1 MSGHLVLIGGGHAH
15 LATISRIDEFV
26 AKGHRVSV
34 ISPSSHHY
42 YSGMS
47 PGALSGTYRSQ
58 EIRFN
63 IKKMVEGRGG
73 SFVYDKV
80 IFLDPHR
87 KELMLDSGG
96 GISYDIAS
104 FNVGSRVS
112 SGSIYAG
119 NRSVFPVKPIVN
131 LVRSRK
137 AVDRVL
143 KQVGGEPGITVIGG
157 GPAGVEIAAAL
168 ATLADNASSKTAIR
182 IITGGKILGPYP
194 SRARE
199 LVIASLSRRGVHI
212 SEDTTVKHI
221 EGNNIEL
228 EDGNILSTD
237 IIFLAMG
244 VKPSPLFLNTLLPT
258 GEDGGLLVNSFLQSV
273 QYDNIFGGGDC
284 ITIKGMPL
292 DRVGVYA
299 VRQNPILSHNLL
311 AALEGDPLNKFDPGP
326 RNYLQILNM
335 GDGTGIFRKG
345 NWVWQGRL
353 AFIIKDRIDRRFMK
367 KFQVSGELDE
377 PE

>member
-1 MSGHLVLIGGGHAH
+1 MSGHLILIGGGHAH
-15 LATISRIDEFV
+15 LTTISLIDEFV

-47 PGALSGTYRSQ
+47 PGALSGTYSSQ

-63 IKKMVEGRGG
+63 IQKMVEGRGG
-73 SFVYDKV
+73 TFVYDKV
-80 IFLDPHR
+80 IALDPR
-87 KELMLDSGG
+87 RNELILDSGG
-96 GISYDIAS
+96 EISYDIAS

-112 SGSIYAG
+112 SATIYADS
-119 NRSVFPVKPIVN
+119 RSVFPVKPIIN
-131 LVRSRK
+131 LIRSRK

-143 KQVGGEPGITVIGG
+143 KQEGGQPVITVIGG
-157 GPAGVEIAAAL
+157 GPAGVEITAAL
-168 ATLADNASSKTAIR
+168 AALADNASSLAGIR

-194 SRARE
+194 ARARE
-199 LVIASLSRRGVHI
+199 LVIASLSRRGVQI

-273 QYDNIFGGGDC
+273 EYDNIFGGGDC

-299 VRQNPILSHNLL
+299 VRQNPVLRHNLL
-311 AALEGDPLNKFDPGP
+311 AALEGTPLNKFDPGP
-326 RNYLQILNM
+326 RNYLQLLNM

-345 NWVWQGRL
+345 NWVWQGKL
-353 AFIIKDRIDRRFMK
+353 AFIIKDRIDRRFMR

>member
-15 LATISRIDEFV
+15 LTTILQIDKFA

-47 PGALSGTYRSQ
+47 PGTLAGTYRSQ

-63 IKKMVEGRGG
+63 IQKMVERGG
-73 SFVYDKV
+73 TFVYDRV
-80 IFLDPHR
+80 IALDPR
-87 KELMLDSGG
+87 EKKLVLDSGG

-119 NRSVFPVKPIVN
+119 NRSVFPVKPIIN

-143 KQVGGEPGITVIGG
+143 KQDGGEPGITVIGG
-157 GPAGVEIAAAL
+157 GPAGVEIAAAV
-168 ATLADNASSKTAIR
+168 AALADNASSKAGIHL
-182 IITGGKILGPYP
+182 ITGGKILGPYP
-194 SRARE
+194 PRARE
-199 LVIASLSRRGVHI
+199 LVIASLSGRGVQI
-212 SEDTTVKHI
+212 SEDTPVKHI
-221 EGNNIEL
+221 EGRSIEL
-228 EDGNILSTD
+228 EDGNILPAE

-258 GEDGGLLVNSFLQSV
+258 DEDGGLLVNSFLQSV
-273 QYDNIFGGGDC
+273 EYDNIFGGGDC
-284 ITIKGMPL
+284 ITLKDNPL

-311 AALEGDPLNKFDPGP
+311 AALEGDPLIEFDPGP
-326 RNYLQILNM
+326 TNYLQILNM
-335 GDGTGIFRKG
+335 GDGTGVFRKG
-345 NWVWQGRL
+345 NWVWQGKL
-353 AFIIKDRIDRRFMK
+353 AFIIKDRIDRRFMR

>member
-1 MSGHLVLIGGGHAH
+1 LSGHLVLIGGGHAH

-34 ISPSSHHY
+34 INPSSHHY

-47 PGALSGTYRSQ
+47 PGALAGTYRPQ

-63 IKKMVEGRGG
+63 IQKMVEGRGG

-80 IFLDPHR
+80 IAIDPHR

-104 FNVGSRVS
+104 FNIGSRVA
-112 SGSIYAG
+112 SGSIYAA
-119 NRSVFPVKPIVN
+119 NRSVFPVKPIEN
-131 LVRSRK
+131 LIRSRK
-137 AVDRVL
+137 AIDRVL
-143 KQVGGEPGITVIGG
+143 KQDGGQPCITVIGG

-168 ATLADNASSKTAIR
+168 AKLTGNASSKADVR
-182 IITGGKILGPYP
+182 LITGGKILDPYP
-194 SRARE
+194 AKARI
-199 LVIASLSRRGVHI
+199 LTIASLKRRGVQI
-212 SEDTTVKHI
+212 IEDTTVKHI
-221 EGNNIEL
+221 EGKNLEL
-228 EDGNILSTD
+228 KDGNSLPTEIT
-237 IIFLAMG
+237 FLAMG

-258 GEDGGLLVNSFLQSV
+258 GEDGGMLVNSFLQSV
-273 QYDNIFGGGDC
+273 EYDNIFGGGDC
-284 ITIKGMPL
+284 ITLKGIPL

-299 VRQNPILSHNLL
+299 VRQNPVLSHNLL
-311 AALEGDPLNKFDPGP
+311 AALDGKPLNRFDPGP
-326 RNYLQILNM
+326 PNYLQILNM

-345 NWVWQGRL
+345 NWVWQGKL

-367 KFQVSGELDE
+367 KFQISGELGESD
-377 PE
+377 